1 MNLINSRE
9 EPPKSPG
16 GGLLEILASPPPG
29 DLGGSYNYFSKGD
42 LMPITDHE
50 IASLKKTAKQ
60 IRLDI
65 IDTTVWAG
73 GAHIGGG
80 MSMVEMLTILYF
92 KYLNIDPKNPLMA
105 DRDRVVLSKGHGG
118 VGYAPVLAQKGY
130 FPKDELKEFNHFKSP
145 FGMHLDSLK
154 VKGVDVSTGSLG
166 HGLSMAVGLALGARL
181 QKKQWYT
188 YCILG
193 DGECNEGSVWEA
205 AMAASHFKLN
215 NLIAFVDR
223 NKLMIDGPT
232 ESIMG
237 LEPFVDKWR
246 AFGFIVR
253 EVDGHDL
260 RQLADAIDFAH
271 NEKRGPVLIMAQ
283 TVKGKGVDF
292 MENQVKWHY
301 GSIDSELAKKAKE
314 SVERMK

>member
-1 MNLINSRE
+1 
-9 EPPKSPG
+9 
-16 GGLLEILASPPPG
+16 
-29 DLGGSYNYFSKGD
+29 
-42 LMPITDHE
+42 MPITELE
-50 IASLKKTAKQ
+50 IKNLTETARK
-60 IRLDI
+60 IRHDI

-80 MSMVEMLTILYF
+80 LSIVEIMTILYF
-92 KYLNIDPKNPLMA
+92 KYLKIDPANPQWP

-118 VGYAPVLAQKGY
+118 AGYAPVLANRGY
-130 FPKDELKEFNHFKSP
+130 FDRSELKDFNHFMSN

-181 QKKQWYT
+181 QKKSWHT

-205 AMAASHFKLN
+205 AMAASHFKVT
-215 NLIAFVDR
+215 NLISFVDR
-223 NKLMIDGPT
+223 NRLMIDGT
-232 ESIMG
+232 TAEVMSV
-237 LEPFVDKWR
+237 EPFADKWK
-246 AFGFIVR
+246 AFGFIVK
-253 EVDGHDL
+253 EIDGHSYKAL
-260 RQLADAIDFAH
+260 SEAIDSALE
-271 NEKRGPVLIMAQ
+271 EKNAPVMIIAN

-301 GSIDSELAKKAKE
+301 GSIDSELAEKAHS
-314 SVERMK
+314 SVDRG